1 MATLKE
7 VHDFLSMLD
16 SLQSRYRE
24 SVVIQQRGDS
34 SQKVKAEQTPGASP
48 ALSHYIDSQRGTF

>member
-7 VHDFLSMLD
+7 VNDFLSMLD
-16 SLQSRYRE
+16 SLQSRYHE

-34 SQKVKAEQTPGASP
+34 PQKAEAAQTPGASA
-48 ALSHYIDSQRGTF
+48 ALNHYVESQRGTF